1 MPEPRVPKF
10 RVPAALVSP
19 ASLFLIGGIIYYFT
33 LDRPSEDELND
44 NIGREFPD
52 VSFIGQGV
60 CIFSAVAGACVCC
73 RAFNP
78 AGEVVVRVHFPA

>member
-52 VSFIGQGV
+52 VSFSGHGGYCSVV
-60 CIFSAVAGACVCC
+60 CTAVSPLSPV
-73 RAFNP
+73 P
-78 AGEVVVRVHFPA
+78 ALVAAPLILCW